1 MIEILNK
8 SDINKVKDQELKDYL
23 DYSFKRLPENFDYP
37 NDGYFVIIETSQE
50 LIGEDIQ
57 LTNTQIPSLNTGL
70 YDGINMVEAK
80 DEIMEVLI
88 FLDNDLS
95 ISLILKTTIL
105 SSTHRN
111 KLKGYVF
118 C

>member
-37 NDGYFVIIETSQE
+37 NDGYFVIIETFKE
-50 LIGEDIQ
+50 LIGECIN

-70 YDGINMVEAK
+70 YDEINMVEIK
-80 DEIMEVLI
+80 DEIIEVI
-88 FLDNDLS
+88 VFLDNDVS
-95 ISLILKTTIL
+95 VSLILKTNIL
-105 SSTHRN
+105 STTDKAR
-111 KLKGYVF
+111 LLTYQI
-118 C
+118 